1 MPPSE
6 PVVLIT
12 GAAGP
17 AGRAAAK
24 LFAGGGARLAL
35 AGRDADQLAEIGDSL
50 GVGRDRWMA
59 AVGDLLKAEG
69 ARAVV
74 SAATERFGRIDV
86 LLHLVGGWTGG
97 TPLADLDPAVLRGML
112 DQHLWTTF
120 NVVRLVVPGM
130 VDRGWGRIAA
140 VSSPFAA
147 APGAGMGAYG
157 VAKAAEE
164 ALLGTL
170 AREVAATGVT
180 VNVVVVRTIDA
191 EHKREREPSPRN
203 AGHTTPEELAD
214 VLAYLASDGAAAVNG
229 ARIPLFGRG

>member
-17 AGRAAAK
+17 AGVAAARH
-24 LFAGGGARLAL
+24 FADAGARLAL
-35 AGRDADQLAEIGDSL
+35 AGRDAAKLTGIGASL
-50 GVGRDRWMA
+50 GVGSDRWLA
-59 AVGDLLKAEG
+59 ADGDLREAEG
-69 ARAVV
+69 AQSVV
-74 SAATERFGRIDV
+74 SATTERFGRIDV

-97 TPLADLDPAVLRGML
+97 TPLADLDPSVLRGML
-112 DQHLWTTF
+112 EQHLWTTF

-130 VDRGWGRIAA
+130 VQRGWGRVAA
-140 VSSPFAA
+140 VSSPLAA

-191 EHKREREPSPRN
+191 EHKRELEPSPRN
-203 AGHTTPEELAD
+203 AGHTTPEELVD
-214 VLAYLASDGAAAVNG
+214 VLAYLASDAAAAVNG
-229 ARIPLFGRG
+229 ARIPMFGRG

>member
-1 MPPSE
+1 MRPSE

-12 GAAGP
+12 GATGP
-17 AGRAAAK
+17 AGLAAAAR
-24 LFAGGGARLAL
+24 FATDGARLVL
-35 AGRDADQLAEIGDSL
+35 AGTDAGRLAEAGAAL
-50 GVGRDRWMA
+50 GIAADRWVS
-59 AVGDLLKAEG
+59 AVGDLRQAEG
-69 ARAVV
+69 AHAVV
-74 SAATERFGRIDV
+74 GAATERFGRIDV

-97 TPLADLDPAVLRGML
+97 TPLADLEPAVLRGMM

-130 VDRGWGRIAA
+130 VEGGWGRIAA

-170 AREVAATGVT
+170 AREVAASGVT
-180 VNVVVVRTIDA
+180 VNLVVVRTIDA

-203 AGHTTPEELAD
+203 AGHTTPEELVD
-214 VLAYLASDGAAAVNG
+214 VLVFLASDGAASVNG

>member
-12 GAAGP
+12 GATGP
-17 AGRAAAK
+17 AGRAVADH
-24 LFAGGGARLAL
+24 FAGTGARLAL
-35 AGRDADQLAEIGDSL
+35 AGRDADELARIGAAL
-50 GVGRDRWMA
+50 GVAGDRWVA
-59 AVGDLLKAEG
+59 AVGDLRKPDG
-69 ARAVV
+69 AQAVV
-74 SAATERFGRIDV
+74 SATTGRFGRIDV

-97 TPLADLDPAVLRGML
+97 TTLVDLDPAVLRGML

-120 NVVRLVVPGM
+120 NMVRLVVPGM
-130 VDRGWGRIAA
+130 VERGWGRIAA

-170 AREVAATGVT
+170 AREVAASGVT
-180 VNVVVVRTIDA
+180 VNLVVVRTIDA
-191 EHKREREPSPRN
+191 EHKREPEPSPRK
-203 AGHTTPEELAD
+203 AGHTTPEELAG
-214 VLAYLASDGAAAVNG
+214 VLAYLASDDAASVNG

>member
-1 MPPSE
+1 MRPTE

-17 AGRAAAK
+17 AGRAAAAR
-24 LFAGGGARLAL
+24 FAATGARLAL
-35 AGRDADQLAEIGDSL
+35 AGRDGPRLAEIGAGL
-50 GVGRDRWMA
+50 GLADDRWAA
-59 AVGDLLKAEG
+59 AVGDLRKPDG
-69 ARAVV
+69 AGAVV
-74 SAATERFGRIDV
+74 AAALERFGRIDV

-97 TPLADLDPAVLRGML
+97 TPLTGLDPKVLRGML

-120 NVVRLVVPGM
+120 NVARLVVPGM
-130 VDRGWGRIAA
+130 VERGWGRVVA
-140 VSSPFAA
+140 VSSPLAA
-147 APGAGMGAYG
+147 TPGAGMGAYG

-170 AREVAATGVT
+170 AREVAVTGVT

-191 EHKREREPSPRN
+191 EHQREREPSPRN
-203 AGHTTPEELAD
+203 ASHTTPEELAQ
-214 VLAYLASDGAAAVNG
+214 VLAYLASDEAASVNG

>member
-1 MPPSE
+1 MPLSE

-17 AGRAAAK
+17 AGRAAADR
-24 LFAGGGARLAL
+24 FAGIGARLAL
-35 AGRDADQLAEIGDSL
+35 AGRDAGDLNDIGAAL
-50 GVGRDRWMA
+50 GVTGDRWVA
-59 AVGDLLKAEG
+59 VVGDLREPEG
-69 ARAVV
+69 AKAVV
-74 SAATERFGRIDV
+74 SATTERFGRIDV

-97 TPLADLDPAVLRGML
+97 TTLVDLDPAVLRGML
-112 DQHLWTTF
+112 EQHLWTTF

-130 VDRGWGRIAA
+130 VARGWGRIAA

-170 AREVAATGVT
+170 AREVAASGVT
-180 VNVVVVRTIDA
+180 VNLVVVRTIDA

-214 VLAYLASDGAAAVNG
+214 VLAYLASDDATTVNG